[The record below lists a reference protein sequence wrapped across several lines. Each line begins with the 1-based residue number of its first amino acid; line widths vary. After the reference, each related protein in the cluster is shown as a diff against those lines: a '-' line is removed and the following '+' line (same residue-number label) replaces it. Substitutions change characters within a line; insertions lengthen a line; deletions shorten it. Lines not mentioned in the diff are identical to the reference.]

1 MVSHGVSDTVNLG
14 VVGLGGMGQRHSRN
28 ARDLGHEVVA
38 GADVIEEMRREYEA
52 KFGADT
58 YADAE
63 EMYEEADLDA
73 VVITTPNKFHAPAA
87 TAALE
92 HDLDVLCEKPLANSL
107 ENARSIA
114 AAEAD
119 SAGFLMVGFHNRFSA
134 GAEIFTEK
142 REAGEFGDLTH
153 IEANYLRRRGIP
165 GLGSWFTNKD
175 LSGGGSLI
183 DIGVHAIDFA
193 LHLAGFPEV
202 EEVSGVTRANF
213 GTAED
218 YADPDGWAG
227 NWDTS
232 EGGFDVDD
240 SVSAFVRCADDTT
253 ISLEVS
259 WATNREPT
267 NTFYARGTEA
277 GAELDVGGEELTL
290 YECGTGGTDHYAD
303 VDIAGDLDP
312 DGHEAEDEYFLSHVA
327 AGEEPERNTVEE
339 GLAVQEV
346 IDAIYRSA
354 DEGGAVDV

>member
-1 MVSHGVSDTVNLG
+1 MGQLHSKNAE
-14 VVGLGGMGQRHSRN
+14 GLGHR
-28 ARDLGHEVVA
+28 VVA
-38 GADVIEEMRREYEA
+38 GADVVEEIREEYETT
-52 KFGADT
+52 FDADT

-63 EMYEEADLDA
+63 EMYDEADLDA

-92 HDLDVLCEKPLANSL
+92 RDIDVLCEKPLANSL
-107 ENARSIA
+107 ANAQSIA

-119 SAGFLMVGFHNRFSA
+119 SEGFLMVGFHNRFSG

-142 REAGEFGDLTH
+142 RDAGEFGDLTH
-153 IEANYLRRRGIP
+153 VEANYLRRRGIP
-165 GLGSWFTNKD
+165 GLGSWFTNRE

-193 LHLAGFPEV
+193 LYLADFPEV
-202 EEVSGVTRANF
+202 EEVSGVSRANF

-240 SVSAFVRCADDTT
+240 SVSAFIRCADDTT

-259 WATNREPT
+259 WAANRKPT
-267 NTFYARGTEA
+267 NTFHVRGTDA
-277 GAELDVGGEELTL
+277 GAELDVGGKELTL
-290 YECGTGGTDHYAD
+290 YDCGTEGADHYSDAHL
-303 VDIAGDLDP
+303 AGDLDP

-327 AGEEPERNTVEE
+327 AGEEPDRNTVEE
-339 GLAVQEV
+339 GLAVQRV
-346 IDAIYRSA
+346 IDAIYRSS
-354 DEGGAVDV
+354 ESGGAVDV